1 MATARRTYFKKLAS
15 RWPINLQNTNFA
27 STAGALITFKPYSGL
42 RFRSYMS
49 FRTPPP
55 PLPTPC
61 TLWKVKISKSNLIQR
76 AILDMLKFKLSS
88 EARGELSKGN
98 HIEVEG

>member
-1 MATARRTYFKKLAS
+1 MATVTRTYFKKLAL
-15 RWPINLQNTNFA
+15 RGPINLPNTNFA
-27 STAGALITFKPYSGL
+27 STTGALITFKPYSGL
-42 RFRSYMS
+42 RFRSCMS
-49 FRTPPP
+49 FRPP

-61 TLWKVKISKSNLIQR
+61 TLWKVKISKCNLIQR

-88 EARGELSKGN
+88 EARGELNKRN

>member
-1 MATARRTYFKKLAS
+1 MATVRRTYFKKLAS
-15 RWPINLQNTNFA
+15 RGPINLQNTNFA

-55 PLPTPC
+55 LSTPC
-61 TLWKVKISKSNLIQR
+61 TLWKVKISKSNLIQK

-88 EARGELSKGN
+88 EARGELNKRN

>member
-55 PLPTPC
+55 LPTPC
-61 TLWKVKISKSNLIQR
+61 TLWKIKISTSNLIQR